1 VNKTLDINI
10 ICSSYKT
17 IRAESYS
24 REEFIKNYKSLSE
37 KYKLDNI
44 KEELYNKLYS
54 IYESYGER
62 NLNVYF
68 PDKNIKSLA
77 SVLICNQNMKKEDVL
92 NVIKLKLIS
101 LTEDAIKRNT
111 IKANL
116 LNFYGILFL
125 NLLKNVNEITEPF
138 LKTDVESLKNTE
150 KYYHTTY
157 EIDRRDITEKE
168 FKLLSLFGIISIYA
182 GVNKADSYKYAKDIL
197 TVVMAYERGYI

>member
-1 VNKTLDINI
+1 MDINI

-111 IKANL
+111 N
-116 LNFYGILFL
+116 
-125 NLLKNVNEITEPF
+125 
-138 LKTDVESLKNTE
+138 
-150 KYYHTTY
+150 
-157 EIDRRDITEKE
+157 
-168 FKLLSLFGIISIYA
+168 
-182 GVNKADSYKYAKDIL
+182 
-197 TVVMAYERGYI
+197 